1 MRRIQPKRPGPWTR
15 PWFCPG
21 QAEIDGGATP
31 LQSADGAPSFR
42 ASQTPAEDTHPGR
55 QTHGVLAV
63 FGALMFSTP
72 AYAQAV
78 GAAAGGGL
86 QDGIV
91 QFLPIVLIMVA
102 AYFLL
107 LRPQQQ
113 RAKKHQELIKA
124 VKRGDTV
131 VLSSGVIGKVF
142 RVEDTEVQ
150 VELAPNVVV
159 KVVRAM
165 ISDVRVKGEPAP
177 ANDTKS

>member
-1 MRRIQPKRPGPWTR
+1 
-15 PWFCPG
+15 
-21 QAEIDGGATP
+21 
-31 LQSADGAPSFR
+31 
-42 ASQTPAEDTHPGR
+42 
-55 QTHGVLAV
+55 
-63 FGALMFSTP
+63 
-72 AYAQAV
+72 
-78 GAAAGGGL
+78 
-86 QDGIV
+86 
-91 QFLPIVLIMVA
+91 VLIMVA